1 MGFLI
6 AIEFSIESYCQW
18 NAANVARESKIAIQ
32 TARKDQLQCAHRR
45 RRHGV
50 CQCQRLRRTTRKIE
64 CDALARTHTAHRLV
78 SLCASLFS
86 LSLARSSCLRPHRN
100 GLTNHIGVDLGRSH
114 FTIDSS
120 TSKTKCRQTKRL
132 AVGFHR
138 LTVQQQNYSACI
150 RNNPVPRLRLDII
163 RTRTQT
169 ELKRC
174 VTDAHIHRFE

>member
-64 CDALARTHTAHRLV
+64 CDALARTHRHTDWSPCVHLS
-78 SLCASLFS
+78 SLY
-86 LSLARSSCLRPHRN
+86 LSLA
-100 GLTNHIGVDLGRSH
+100 
-114 FTIDSS
+114 
-120 TSKTKCRQTKRL
+120 L
-132 AVGFHR
+132 AV
-138 LTVQQQNYSACI
+138 C
-150 RNNPVPRLRLDII
+150 D
-163 RTRTQT
+163 
-169 ELKRC
+169 
-174 VTDAHIHRFE
+174 HIETG